1 MSAMQGHDIIT
12 VGASAGGVEALAGLV
27 AGLPNELPAT
37 LFVVLHIP
45 SDTTSMLPS
54 ILQRAGSLPASHPQ
68 DGAAI
73 ESGHIYVA
81 PPDRHLIVERGSIRL
96 IWGPTEN
103 RHRPAIDPL
112 MRSAAIAYGPR
123 VIGVVLS
130 GMDGDGTTGLRA
142 IKRRGGLAVVQ
153 NPDEALFPSMPESAL
168 AYVQVDHTVS
178 VPEMGPLLGRLA
190 RCQAEDEVLYPV
202 PEEMILEQK
211 QMTEDPTRT
220 DLSQYGTLSSF
231 TCPECSGPI
240 WERRDGDLLSYRCR
254 VGHAF
259 TASDM
264 IAARAEQLEQD
275 LWATLNRLEESIIL
289 STKLA
294 QDARARGYARA
305 AASFDD
311 KANHARRRADLIQ
324 QALRSEDPTSIAE

>member
-1 MSAMQGHDIIT
+1 
-12 VGASAGGVEALAGLV
+12 
-27 AGLPNELPAT
+27 
-37 LFVVLHIP
+37 
-45 SDTTSMLPS
+45 
-54 ILQRAGSLPASHPQ
+54 
-68 DGAAI
+68 
-73 ESGHIYVA
+73 
-81 PPDRHLIVERGSIRL
+81 
-96 IWGPTEN
+96 
-103 RHRPAIDPL
+103 
-112 MRSAAIAYGPR
+112 
-123 VIGVVLS
+123 
-130 GMDGDGTTGLRA
+130 
-142 IKRRGGLAVVQ
+142 
-153 NPDEALFPSMPESAL
+153 MPESAL
-168 AYVQVDHTVS
+168 AYVHVDHTVS

-190 RCQAEDEVLYPV
+190 RCKAEDEVLFPV
-202 PEEMILEQK
+202 PEEMILEQQ

-294 QDARARGYARA
+294 QDARARGYDRA

-311 KANHARRRADLIQ
+311 KAIHARRRAELIH
-324 QALRSEDPTSIAE
+324 QALRSEDPTSVAE